1 MESERMLITLEFPFR
16 FTGIAGRPFFMH
28 GGNIRIFSGGKFDR
42 MSALLPRLGFVIL
55 GLAMAASALGQA
67 PANSFAGGDASI
79 LPASAPSISSDAPAI
94 QVPVTMSPAVQ
105 LLESFQPSDIKFDLE
120 DLIEVLRDRRHEG
133 WVLAAYPDPKTGRP
147 LIGAGFSLDLPA
159 REHPQHDL
167 LNPYPFLEPSSAE
180 LWTAAGLDP
189 QQLQQILADYQ
200 ARLDTWSTKK
210 YRSQIKTLPPQISNE
225 DATLLV
231 RVAAIQAINNAKA
244 YCRNFDQLS
253 GSQQMA
259 LSQLVYQM
267 GVNLEEFSQFLGLIN
282 VDSLPTPAV
291 HNVSAEDA
299 AYWKSVQ
306 QSLEQSQWA
315 RLYRTRAISVI
326 AMLDPRYNENPTM
339 AERRV
344 GTTLRPAVVHRRGGR
359 ASAQLASSGKSSG
372 THRATRTRHTR
383 KRKT

>member
-1 MESERMLITLEFPFR
+1 M
-16 FTGIAGRPFFMH
+16 
-28 GGNIRIFSGGKFDR
+28 
-42 MSALLPRLGFVIL
+42 
-55 GLAMAASALGQA
+55 GLAMAASAFGQA
-67 PANSFAGGDASI
+67 PANSFAAGDVSI
-79 LPASAPSISSDAPAI
+79 PPASVPSVSSDALAI

-105 LLESFQPSDIKFDLE
+105 LLGSFQPSDIKFDIE

-167 LNPYPFLEPSSAE
+167 LNPHPFLEPSSAE
-180 LWTAAGLDP
+180 LWSAAGLDS
-189 QQLQQILADYQ
+189 QRLQQILADYQ
-200 ARLDTWSTKK
+200 ARLDAWSTRK
-210 YRSQIKTLPPQISNE
+210 YRSQIKTLPPQISDQ
-225 DATLLV
+225 DATLLL

-253 GSQQMA
+253 GSQQIA

-282 VDSLPTPAV
+282 GDSLPAPAV
-291 HNVSAEDA
+291 HNVSPADA

-344 GTTLRPAVVHRRGGR
+344 GATLRPAVVHRRAGR
-359 ASAQLASSGKSSG
+359 ASTQLASSGKSSG
-372 THRATRTRHTR
+372 THRTSRTRHTR

>member
-1 MESERMLITLEFPFR
+1 ML
-16 FTGIAGRPFFMH
+16 
-28 GGNIRIFSGGKFDR
+28 
-42 MSALLPRLGFVIL
+42 ALQPRLGFVIL
-55 GLAMAASALGQA
+55 GLAMAASAFGQA

-79 LPASAPSISSDAPAI
+79 PPASAPSISSDAPAI

-105 LLESFQPSDIKFDLE
+105 LLGSFQPSDIKFDIE
-120 DLIEVLRDRRHEG
+120 DMIEVLRDRRHEG

-159 REHPQHDL
+159 REHPQHDP
-167 LNPYPFLEPSSAE
+167 LNPNPFLEPSSAE
-180 LWTAAGLDP
+180 LWSAAGLDS
-189 QQLQQILADYQ
+189 QRLQQILADYQ
-200 ARLDTWSTKK
+200 ARLDAWSTRK
-210 YRSQIKTLPPQISNE
+210 YRSQIKTLPPQISDDE
-225 DATLLV
+225 AVLLL
-231 RVAAIQAINNAKA
+231 RVAAIQAINNARA

-282 VDSLPTPAV
+282 VDSLPAPAM
-291 HNVSAEDA
+291 HHVSAEDA

-326 AMLDPRYNENPTM
+326 AMLDPRYNENPAM

-344 GTTLRPAVVHRRGGR
+344 GATLRPAVVHRHGGR
-359 ASAQLASSGKSSG
+359 SGASTQLASSGKSAG
-372 THRATRTRHTR
+372 THRATRTRHSR

>member
-1 MESERMLITLEFPFR
+1 LSSIPLYGDCGQAFFR
-16 FTGIAGRPFFMH
+16 ASWKYPDFF
-28 GGNIRIFSGGKFDR
+28 SGKFDR
-42 MSALLPRLGFVIL
+42 MSALQPRLGFVIL
-55 GLAMAASALGQA
+55 GLAMAASAFGQA

-79 LPASAPSISSDAPAI
+79 PPASAPSVSSDAPAI

-105 LLESFQPSDIKFDLE
+105 LLGSFQPTDIKFDIE
-120 DLIEVLRDRRHEG
+120 DLIDVLRDRRHEG

-167 LNPYPFLEPSSAE
+167 LNPHPFLEPSSAE
-180 LWTAAGLDP
+180 LWSAAGLDS
-189 QQLQQILADYQ
+189 QKLQQILADYQ
-200 ARLDTWSTKK
+200 ARLDAWSTKK
-210 YRSQIKTLPPQISNE
+210 YRSQIKTLAPQISDG
-225 DATLLV
+225 DATQLV

-282 VDSLPTPAV
+282 TDSLPAPAV
-291 HNVSAEDA
+291 RNVSVEDA

-326 AMLDPRYNENPTM
+326 AMLDPRYSENPTM

-344 GTTLRPAVVHRRGGR
+344 GATLRPTVVHRRGGR
-359 ASAQLASSGKSSG
+359 SGAATQLASSSKSSG
-372 THRATRTRHTR
+372 AHRATRTHHTR

>member
-1 MESERMLITLEFPFR
+1 MVGYPEF
-16 FTGIAGRPFFMH
+16 
-28 GGNIRIFSGGKFDR
+28 FSGKFDR
-42 MSALLPRLGFVIL
+42 MSRLQPRLGFVIL

-67 PANSFAGGDASI
+67 PANSFARGNASI
-79 LPASAPSISSDAPAI
+79 PSASAPSVSSDAPAI
-94 QVPVTMSPAVQ
+94 QVPVTMSPAVR
-105 LLESFQPSDIKFDLE
+105 LLGSFQATDIKFDIE
-120 DLIEVLRDRRHEG
+120 DLIDVLRDRRHEG

-167 LNPYPFLEPSSAE
+167 LNPNPFLEPSSAE
-180 LWTAAGLDP
+180 LWSAAGLDS
-189 QQLQQILADYQ
+189 QKLQQILADYQ

-210 YRSQIKTLPPQISNE
+210 YRSQIKTLPPQISDE

-231 RVAAIQAINNAKA
+231 RVAAMQAINNAKA

-282 VDSLPTPAV
+282 GDSLPAPAV
-291 HNVSAEDA
+291 HNVSAENA

-344 GTTLRPAVVHRRGGR
+344 GATLRPAVVHRRGGR
-359 ASAQLASSGKSSG
+359 SGDATQLASSSKSSG
-372 THRATRTRHTR
+372 AHRATRTRHTR

>member
-1 MESERMLITLEFPFR
+1 ML
-16 FTGIAGRPFFMH
+16 
-28 GGNIRIFSGGKFDR
+28 
-42 MSALLPRLGFVIL
+42 ALQPRLGFVIL
-55 GLAMAASALGQA
+55 GLAMGASAIGQTPSSPA
-67 PANSFAGGDASI
+67 PANPATANSFAAGDVSI
-79 LPASAPSISSDAPAI
+79 PPVSAFSVSSDAPAI
-94 QVPVTMSPAVQ
+94 QVPVTVSPAVQ
-105 LLESFQPSDIKFDLE
+105 LLGSFQPTDIKFDIE
-120 DLIEVLRDRRHEG
+120 DMIEVLRDRRHEG

-167 LNPYPFLEPSSAE
+167 LNPHPFLEPSSAE
-180 LWTAAGLDP
+180 LWSAAGLDS
-189 QQLQQILADYQ
+189 QRLQQILADYQ
-200 ARLDTWSTKK
+200 ARLDAWSTRK
-210 YRSQIKTLPPQISNE
+210 YRSQIKTLPPQINDDE
-225 DATLLV
+225 ATLLL

-282 VDSLPTPAV
+282 GDSLPVPAV
-291 HNVSAEDA
+291 HNVFAEDA

-344 GTTLRPAVVHRRGGR
+344 GATLRPAVVHRRGGR
-359 ASAQLASSGKSSG
+359 SGATTQLASSGKSSG

>member
-1 MESERMLITLEFPFR
+1 
-16 FTGIAGRPFFMH
+16 
-28 GGNIRIFSGGKFDR
+28 
-42 MSALLPRLGFVIL
+42 MSAFQRRLGFAIL
-55 GLAMAASALGQA
+55 GLAMATSAFGQA
-67 PANSFAGGDASI
+67 PANPAAVNSFAAGDASM
-79 LPASAPSISSDAPAI
+79 PAASAPSVSSDAPAI

-105 LLESFQPSDIKFDLE
+105 LLGSFQRSDIKFDLE
-120 DLIEVLRDRRHEG
+120 DLVEVLQDRRHEG
-133 WVLAAYPDPKTGRP
+133 WVLAAYPDPKTGQP

-159 REHPQHDL
+159 RDHPQHDL
-167 LNPYPFLEPSSAE
+167 LNPHPFLEPSSAE
-180 LWTAAGLDP
+180 LWSAAGLDS
-189 QQLQQILADYQ
+189 QRLQEILADYQ
-200 ARLDTWSTKK
+200 ARLEAWGTRK
-210 YRSQIKTLPPQISNE
+210 YRSQIKILPAQISDD

-253 GSQQMA
+253 GPQQMA

-282 VDSLPTPAV
+282 TDSLPAPAV
-291 HNVSAEDA
+291 HSVSAQDA

-326 AMLDPRYNENPTM
+326 AMLDPRYSENPTM

-344 GTTLRPAVVHRRGGR
+344 GATLRPAGHRHGGR
-359 ASAQLASSGKSSG
+359 SGASTQLASNSKSSG
-372 THRATRTRHTR
+372 AHRASRTRHTR

>member
-1 MESERMLITLEFPFR
+1 MLPLQ
-16 FTGIAGRPFFMH
+16 
-28 GGNIRIFSGGKFDR
+28 
-42 MSALLPRLGFVIL
+42 PRLGIVIL
-55 GLAMAASALGQA
+55 GLTLAASGFGQVPGNPA
-67 PANSFAGGDASI
+67 PANSFAGSDASI
-79 LPASAPSISSDAPAI
+79 APASAASVSSDAPAI

-105 LLESFQPSDIKFDLE
+105 LLGSFQASDIKFDIE
-120 DLIEVLRDRRHEG
+120 DLIEILRDRRHEG

-159 REHPQHDL
+159 RDHPQHDL
-167 LNPYPFLEPSSAE
+167 LNPHPFLEPSSAE

-200 ARLDTWSTKK
+200 ARLDAWSTRK
-210 YRSQIKTLPPQISNE
+210 YRSQIKTLPPQISDE

-267 GVNLEEFSQFLGLIN
+267 GVNLEEFGQFLGLIN
-282 VDSLPTPAV
+282 TDSLPTSAV

-299 AYWKSVQ
+299 VYWKSVQ

-326 AMLDPRYNENPTM
+326 AMLDPRYNENPTV

-344 GTTLRPAVVHRRGGR
+344 GATLRPTVVHRHGSRSG
-359 ASAQLASSGKSSG
+359 ATTELASSGKSSG
-372 THRATRTRHTR
+372 THRSTRTRHTR

>member
-1 MESERMLITLEFPFR
+1 MF
-16 FTGIAGRPFFMH
+16 
-28 GGNIRIFSGGKFDR
+28 
-42 MSALLPRLGFVIL
+42 ALQSRLGSIIV
-55 GLAMAASALGQA
+55 GLATAASVFGQSSANPATSVSA
-67 PANSFAGGDASI
+67 PVNSFGGGDVSI
-79 LPASAPSISSDAPAI
+79 PPPSAALVALDEPAI
-94 QVPVTMSPAVQ
+94 EVPKTISPAVE
-105 LLESFQPSDIKFDLE
+105 LLNSFQPSDIKFNID
-120 DLIEVLRDRRHEG
+120 DMVDVLRDRRHEG

-159 REHPQHDL
+159 REHLQHDL
-167 LNPYPFLEPSSAE
+167 LNPHAFLEPSSAE
-180 LWTAAGLDP
+180 LWSAAGLDS
-189 QQLQQILADYQ
+189 QRLQQILADYQ
-200 ARLDTWSTKK
+200 ARLEASSARK
-210 YRSQIKTLPPQISNE
+210 YRSQIKTLSPQISDDE
-225 DATLLV
+225 ATLLL
-231 RVAAIQAINNAKA
+231 RVAAIQAINNARA

-282 VDSLPTPAV
+282 REALPAPAM
-291 HNVSAEDA
+291 HTVSAENA

-344 GTTLRPAVVHRRGGR
+344 GATLRPAVVHRRGGR
-359 ASAQLASSGKSSG
+359 SGASTQLASNSKNPG
-372 THRATRTRHTR
+372 TRRATRTRHTR

>member
-1 MESERMLITLEFPFR
+1 ML
-16 FTGIAGRPFFMH
+16 
-28 GGNIRIFSGGKFDR
+28 
-42 MSALLPRLGFVIL
+42 ALQPRLGIVIL
-55 GLAMAASALGQA
+55 GLTLAASASGQAPSNPPTGNPA

-79 LPASAPSISSDAPAI
+79 PPASVPFVSSDAPAI

-105 LLESFQPSDIKFDLE
+105 LLGSFQPSDIKFDIE

-159 REHPQHDL
+159 RDHPQHDL
-167 LNPYPFLEPSSAE
+167 LNPHPFLEPSSAE
-180 LWTAAGLDP
+180 LWSAAGLDS
-189 QQLQQILADYQ
+189 QRLQQILADYQ
-200 ARLDTWSTKK
+200 ARLDAWSTRK
-210 YRSQIKTLPPQISNE
+210 YRSQIKTLPPQISDGE
-225 DATLLV
+225 ATLLL

-282 VDSLPTPAV
+282 VDSLPAPAV

-299 AYWKSVQ
+299 VYWKSVQ

-326 AMLDPRYNENPTM
+326 E
-339 AERRV
+339 
-344 GTTLRPAVVHRRGGR
+344 VV
-359 ASAQLASSGKSSG
+359 S
-372 THRATRTRHTR
+372 
-383 KRKT
+383 

>member
-1 MESERMLITLEFPFR
+1 L
-16 FTGIAGRPFFMH
+16 
-28 GGNIRIFSGGKFDR
+28 
-42 MSALLPRLGFVIL
+42 
-55 GLAMAASALGQA
+55 
-67 PANSFAGGDASI
+67 
-79 LPASAPSISSDAPAI
+79 
-94 QVPVTMSPAVQ
+94 PVTISPAVQ
-105 LLESFQPSDIKFDLE
+105 LLESFQPFDIKFNIDDLV
-120 DLIEVLRDRRHEG
+120 DVLRDRRHEG

-159 REHPQHDL
+159 REHLQHDL
-167 LNPYPFLEPSSAE
+167 LNPHPFLEPSSAE
-180 LWTAAGLDP
+180 LWSAAGLDS
-189 QQLQQILADYQ
+189 QRLQQILADYQ
-200 ARLDTWSTKK
+200 ARLEASSARK
-210 YRSQIKTLPPQISNE
+210 YRSQIKTLTPQISDDE
-225 DATLLV
+225 ATLLL
-231 RVAAIQAINNAKA
+231 RVAAIQAINNARA

-282 VDSLPTPAV
+282 SDALPAPALRT
-291 HNVSAEDA
+291 VSTENA
-299 AYWKSVQ
+299 AYWRSVQ

-344 GTTLRPAVVHRRGGR
+344 GATLRPAVVHRRGGR
-359 ASAQLASSGKSSG
+359 SGASTQFASSSKNPG
-372 THRATRTRHTR
+372 TRRVSRTRHTR